1 MMDDWELISQYI
13 QLVIEASDLPKWGH
27 YEVINADNDFKLT
40 DTHEDSD
47 NEDLRNNLKAMNCN
61 YNNDLYV
68 KELKKKWADF
78 IDAELNKALEDI
90 KMNKMTVGDLIQEL
104 EKIPK
109 DKVVKLSVNWDN
121 CDHIQSLTKVYHHD
135 SLEWIT
141 LIGG

>member
-13 QLVIEASDLPKWGH
+13 RLVIEASDLPKWGH
-27 YEVINADNDFKLT
+27 YEVIDADNSFKLT

-61 YNNDLYV
+61 YNNELYV

-90 KMNKMTVGDLIQEL
+90 KNE
-104 EKIPK
+104 
-109 DKVVKLSVNWDN
+109 
-121 CDHIQSLTKVYHHD
+121 
-135 SLEWIT
+135 
-141 LIGG
+141 